1 MWIPAPEFNTVKAKS
16 PQMFDK
22 TTWVLTNKWV
32 GQKCMLKKK
41 YTKVWQKYLNHIHKH
56 TNINITNTL
65 QTSNDKWNIKGRHK
79 VDRCIWDNRLSYL
92 VCLDLQPR
100 DFWTS
105 SRSYTSNG
113 TIFAEL
119 RLKHLREKN
128 RARKTGKPEDA
139 INAIKEHESMT
150 TRIAWNGTISVTSH
164 KLCHSA

>member
-16 PQMFDK
+16 PQKLCFVWQKFKCFDK
-22 TTWVLTNKWV
+22 MFW
-32 GQKCMLKKK
+32 QKKI
-41 YTKVWQKYLNHIHKH
+41 YTKVWQTYLNHIHKH

-92 VCLDLQPR
+92 VCLDLRLR

-119 RLKHLREKN
+119 RLKHLREKQSSEN
-128 RARKTGKPEDA
+128 RKTGRCNQCNQCNQGTWEHDHPNRLKWNNFSDKPQTL
-139 INAIKEHESMT
+139 S
-150 TRIAWNGTISVTSH
+150 
-164 KLCHSA
+164 